1 MDLTSGYPLWLV
13 KAGIPYTYPKLERA
27 LKTDVLILGGG
38 ISGALTAHYLI
49 KNNIECVVADSRT
62 IGLGSTC
69 ASTSLIQYQVDV
81 PLSELAA
88 KIGKKNAVRSY
99 QLSARSV
106 DELESVCRK
115 IKFPAF
121 ERRKTLFYASHL
133 KDAELIKKEY
143 QLHKEAGFRLQ
154 YWDEELI
161 QKRFGINSPAALYSD
176 HSAQTDAYMLT
187 HSLLHYNLKK
197 GLKVYDRTCAES
209 IVHSKNGVRVRTEN
223 GHIIQARKLVYAT
236 GYEAVKYIHKKI
248 VDLHSTY
255 AIASE
260 QLHTDKLWYG
270 KCLLWETKQ
279 PYLYMRTTRDNRLL
293 VGGRDESFYNPHKR
307 DRLIKNKSRLLQ
319 KDFGKLFPHIVWK
332 PEFSW
337 TGTFGSTKDGLPF
350 IGYYQNLPNALFALG
365 FGGNGISFSLIAAR
379 IIADLLKGRT
389 NRDSNLFSFNR

>member
-13 KAGIPYTYPKLERA
+13 KSGIPYTYPKLERN

-49 KNNIECVVADSRT
+49 KNNIECVVADCRT

-69 ASTSLIQYQVDV
+69 ASTSLLQYQVDV
-81 PLSELAA
+81 PLNELVS
-88 KIGKKNAVRSY
+88 KVGKKNAVRSY
-99 QLSARSV
+99 HLSARSV
-106 DELESVCRK
+106 DELESICRK
-115 IKFPAF
+115 ISFTAF
-121 ERRKTLFYASHL
+121 ERKKTLFYASHL

-143 QLHKEAGFRLQ
+143 QLQKEAGFRVQ

-161 QKRFGINSPAALYSD
+161 QKRFGIDSAAALYSD
-176 HSAQTDAYMLT
+176 HSAQTDAYLLT
-187 HSLLHYNLKK
+187 HSLFQYNLPK
-197 GLKVYDRTCAES
+197 GLKVYDRTCIKS
-209 IVHSKNGVRVRTEN
+209 IVHTKKGVRVRTEN

-236 GYEAVKYIHKKI
+236 GYESVKYIHKKI

-260 QLHTDKLWYG
+260 QLPTNKLWYNN
-270 KCLLWETKQ
+270 CLLWETKQ
-279 PYLYMRTTRDNRLL
+279 PYLYMRTTRDSRLL
-293 VGGRDESFYNPHKR
+293 VGGRDESFYNPRKR
-307 DRLIKNKSRLLQ
+307 DQLIKTKSRLLR

-337 TGTFGSTKDGLPF
+337 TGTFGSTKDGLPY

-365 FGGNGISFSLIAAR
+365 FGGNGITFSWIAAR